1 LGSNPSSTC
10 CALQHTPLA
19 LDTAIT
25 TSCGM
30 FSAKSPEYNPVSLD
44 EFSDDDSL
52 SDSDNRPQRR
62 GTNQNNGHRTNGHG
76 QSHNGGAN
84 SSSDVESD
92 GSNFRLRQQQLLQQQ
107 DMGLDMLGQQAQRLG
122 QMSLQISEE
131 LDSQNK
137 ILSEMDQ
144 DLDEANQN
152 LDLVTRKTKEF
163 IEASGG
169 TRNFLVILALICV
182 VIILIL
188 MILYL

>member
-1 LGSNPSSTC
+1 
-10 CALQHTPLA
+10 
-19 LDTAIT
+19 
-25 TSCGM
+25 M

-62 GTNQNNGHRTNGHG
+62 GTNQNNSGQGHGARTNGHG

-137 ILSEMDQ
+137 ILSEMDD

-169 TRNFLVILALICV
+169 TRNFLVILVLVCV
-182 VIILIL
+182 VILLLWMVISF
-188 MILYL
+188 

>member
-1 LGSNPSSTC
+1 
-10 CALQHTPLA
+10 
-19 LDTAIT
+19 
-25 TSCGM
+25 M

-62 GTNQNNGHRTNGHG
+62 GTNQNNGQGNSAYTNGRHG
-76 QSHNGGAN
+76 QSHNGGAS

-131 LDSQNK
+131 LDSHNK

-169 TRNFLVILALICV
+169 TRNFLVILVLMCV
-182 VIILIL
+182 VVILLWMVISF
-188 MILYL
+188 